1 MVTAWS
7 SSRMSRARSSA
18 GPLRM
23 LWVAVMLF
31 AFVYAHGVSAEGVTG
46 HLDASATVRAA
57 TAMDSHAMDSH
68 LMDSHAAEDVP
79 VDHHGGGHGPSHP
92 AQECVPGQP
101 EQTPAL
107 DAPGACAF
115 VEQASSPSGPPAPVA
130 FGDVASAK
138 QLPSTSIRATVLQV

>member
-23 LWVAVMLF
+23 LWVAMMLF
-31 AFVYAHGVSAEGVTG
+31 AFVYAHGVSAEGVIG
-46 HLDASATVRAA
+46 HLDASATVHTAA
-57 TAMDSHAMDSH
+57 AIDGHAV
-68 LMDSHAAEDVP
+68 EDVP

-92 AQECVPGQP
+92 AQECVTGQP
-101 EQTPAL
+101 QQTPAL
-107 DAPGACAF
+107 DAPSACAL
-115 VEQASSPSGPPAPVA
+115 VEEGISPSGPPAAVA